1 MELLEGQDPD
11 KKRLIETSERHRRAL
26 EKQVNELGAKTE
38 KMVTNALI
46 IGGSLALTYFVVSSL
61 SSGKKKKKKRKAKA
75 TKAQV
80 ETAEAVDDE
89 VEESGGES
97 IVAPTIIS
105 MVGSRVINTLTFM
118 LLDIAKEKL
127 FDYLKARKQDDE
139 NS

>member
-11 KKRLIETSERHRRAL
+11 KKKLIETSERHRRAL

-61 SSGKKKKKKRKAKA
+61 SSGKKKKKRKAKA
-75 TKAQV
+75 AKAQV
-80 ETAEAVDDE
+80 DSTQEPDDE
-89 VEESGGES
+89 TEEAAES

-105 MVGSRVINTLTFM
+105 MVGSRIINTVTFM

-127 FDYLKARKQDDE
+127 FDYLKSRKQDDE

>member
-46 IGGSLALTYFVVSSL
+46 IGGSLALTYVVVSSL
-61 SSGKKKKKKRKAKA
+61 SSGKKKKKKRRAKA
-75 TKAQV
+75 AKAQV
-80 ETAEAVDDE
+80 EAAGEVDEE
-89 VEESGGES
+89 VEESGSDS

>member
-89 VEESGGES
+89 VEESGDES